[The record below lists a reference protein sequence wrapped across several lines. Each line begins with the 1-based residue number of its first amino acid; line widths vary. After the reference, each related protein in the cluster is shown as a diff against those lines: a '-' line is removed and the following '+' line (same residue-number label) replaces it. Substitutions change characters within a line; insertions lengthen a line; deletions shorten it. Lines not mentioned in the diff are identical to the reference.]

1 MAAHPDILVRNRDD
15 VPIAAIEVKNLREWP
30 ESLSSAMRRN
40 MIAHGVL
47 PKVPF
52 FLLLSQEKGFA
63 WRESGEPA
71 VDSLDRKPDVEFPM
85 AQVVQRYAPPGL
97 GDHWLRGA
105 ELEFI
110 VLRWLDDLATGNR
123 HDGDRAEETL
133 EEIGFIT
140 AIENASVL
148 PEAVL

>member
-1 MAAHPDILVRNRDD
+1 MVAHPDILVRNRDEI
-15 VPIAAIEVKNLREWP
+15 PIAAIEIKNLREWP

-40 MIAHGVL
+40 MIVHGVL

-63 WRESGEPA
+63 WRDSGGPEDEP
-71 VDSLDRKPDVEFPM
+71 LDRKPDTEFPL
-85 AQVVQRYAPPGL
+85 APIVRRYAPAGL
-97 GDHWLRGA
+97 TDHWLRGA

-110 VLRWLDDLATGNR
+110 VLRWLDDLATGKR
-123 HDGDRAEETL
+123 HDGDKAEEAL
-133 EEIGFIT
+133 EAIGFIQ